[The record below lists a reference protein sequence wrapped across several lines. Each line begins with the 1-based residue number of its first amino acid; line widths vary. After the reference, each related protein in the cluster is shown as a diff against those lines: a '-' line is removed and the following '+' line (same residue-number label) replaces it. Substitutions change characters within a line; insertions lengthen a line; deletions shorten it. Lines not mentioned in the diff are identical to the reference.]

1 MIITLARIGE
11 AKGIVDSDFRMAL
24 YELF

>member
-1 MIITLARIGE
+1 MIIALARIGE